1 MAYIS
6 PPDKASGSIRS
17 HVGSLLPLFA
27 CQLLAMTAVA
37 AAQDQP
43 FQPAERLAACDV
55 VWDSPS
61 KNALGS
67 MPSGN
72 GDIGINAWVEE
83 TGDLVFYISKTDA
96 WDENARLCKIGRVRV
111 KFDPALNVK
120 DSFHQQLKL
129 RDGMIEISGKLSAT
143 KSQVPGS
150 NTQTTVTDNRSLI
163 TDNFFLRLWVD
174 ANQPVVRVD
183 VDSAVAVTCRAEVE
197 LWRLRE
203 RPFGSNDDP
212 HSAAGLSG
220 HPYKATVLPDVVVP
234 ASAPQVLWYHRNTR
248 SIYELGLQ
256 VQHLDGLIGKFADPL
271 LNRTFGASMRGEG
284 FVADGKQA
292 LKSAAPAKRQSLA
305 ITVLTAQTTTPEA
318 WLAQLATLEQQAAKT
333 DLAKA
338 RLAHETWW
346 QKFWD
351 RSWVFVERGGALPL
365 PANAHPWRVGVDS
378 AGGSRFGGAIGGT
391 WVMGKALPADEIE
404 RLAAGKPATES
415 ALHEEALA
423 TGCTVMA
430 WIEPAAG
437 ETGRILDKCT
447 AGMADGVTLDTNPGL
462 GLRWIVGAHTMIH
475 PACLMP
481 GKWQLVAA
489 TADANTG
496 IRRIYLNGRIVKEE
510 LDGSPADTLTRDYVL
525 QRYMNA
531 CSGRGGSPIKFN
543 GSIFTV
549 EKQPGASPETP
560 EGNPDWRLWGGNYWF
575 QNTRLAYWPMLATGD
590 FEMIDPWFRMHR
602 DALPLGK
609 ARVESYYK
617 FTNAAVFPETMYFWG
632 LPNNGDYGWHNSAP
646 EPANGYIRRHW
657 SGGLELTAVMLDRY
671 DFTQDKQFAKDTL
684 VPLAE
689 PLIAFLDQYWPKR
702 DANGKIIMDPAQSLE
717 TFHSAVNPM
726 PEVAGLHHVL
736 PRLLALPADL
746 TTAAQRDR
754 WTRLLKELPPV
765 PVADVDGVKLLR
777 PAATVSGSSNSE
789 NPELYA
795 VFPFPLY
802 GVGRPDLAMARAT
815 FDKRTNHHNRGWCQ
829 DSIQAACLGLGEE
842 AGRLVTAR
850 AAIVNS
856 GHRFPVMW
864 GPNFDWIPDQDHG
877 NNILTTMQRMVLQTE
892 GKKIYL
898 MPAWPKNWNVTFKL
912 HAPGNT
918 TVAAS
923 VRNGKVVS
931 LEVTP
936 QSRAADVINMLDK

>member
-1 MAYIS
+1 MATIS

-27 CQLLAMTAVA
+27 CQLLAMTTVA
-37 AAQDQP
+37 ASQDQP

-120 DSFHQQLKL
+120 DGFRQQLKL
-129 RDGMIEISGKLSAT
+129 RDGVIEISGKLSAT

-212 HSAAGLSG
+212 HSAAGLSA
-220 HPYKATVLPDVVVP
+220 HAYKPTVLPDVVVP

-248 SIYELGLQ
+248 SIHELSLQ
-256 VQHLDGLIGKFADPL
+256 VQHLDGLIGKFGDPL

-305 ITVLTAQTTTPEA
+305 ITVLTAQTATPEA

-338 RLAHETWW
+338 RLAHVAWW
-346 QKFWD
+346 QAFWD
-351 RSWVFVERGGALPL
+351 RSWIFVDGGA
-365 PANAHPWRVGVDS
+365 
-378 AGGSRFGGAIGGT
+378 
-391 WVMGKALPADEIE
+391 
-404 RLAAGKPATES
+404 
-415 ALHEEALA
+415 EA
-423 TGCTVMA
+423 V
-430 WIEPAAG
+430 
-437 ETGRILDKCT
+437 
-447 AGMADGVTLDTNPGL
+447 
-462 GLRWIVGAHTMIH
+462 
-475 PACLMP
+475 
-481 GKWQLVAA
+481 
-489 TADANTG
+489 
-496 IRRIYLNGRIVKEE
+496 
-510 LDGSPADTLTRDYVL
+510 TLTRDYVL

-590 FEMIDPWFRMHR
+590 FEMMDPWFRMHR

-632 LPNNGDYGWHNSAP
+632 LPNNGDYGWRNSAP
-646 EPANGYIRRHW
+646 EPANSYIRRHW
-657 SGGLELTAVMLDRY
+657 SGGLELAAVMLDRY
-671 DFTQDKQFAKDTL
+671 DFTQDRQFAKDTL
-684 VPLAE
+684 VPLAD

-746 TTAAQRDR
+746 TTEAQRAR

-765 PVADVDGVKLLR
+765 PVADVSGVKLLR

-815 FDKRTNHHNRGWCQ
+815 YDKRTNRHNRGWCQ
-829 DSIQAACLGLGEE
+829 DSIQAACLGLGDE
-842 AGRLVTAR
+842 AGRLLAAR
-850 AAIVNS
+850 AAIINS

-877 NNILTTMQRMVLQTE
+877 NNILTTMQRMVLQTD
-892 GKKIYL
+892 GNKLYL
-898 MPAWPKNWNVTFKL
+898 MPAWPKSWNVTFKL

-918 TVAAS
+918 TVAGT